1 MSEKY
6 YKWKEVSKAGKRIN
20 SIMGAKRELP
30 SKFDPTKDRS
40 ASVDKLFNSSRER
53 LSSSMEMEALNQ
65 SQESIRTKN

>member
-6 YKWKEVSKAGKRIN
+6 YKWKEVSKGGQRLN

-30 SKFDPTKDRS
+30 SKFDPTRDRS

-53 LSSSMEMEALNQ
+53 LSSSMEM
-65 SQESIRTKN
+65 